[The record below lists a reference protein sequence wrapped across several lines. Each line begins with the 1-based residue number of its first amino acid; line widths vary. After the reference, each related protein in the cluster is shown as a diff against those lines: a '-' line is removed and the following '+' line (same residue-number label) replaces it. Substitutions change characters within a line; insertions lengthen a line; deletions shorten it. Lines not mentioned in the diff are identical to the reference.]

1 MTCIWQKLGS
11 DTEWTWSNVMQLL
24 KLLISLIF
32 LPQCTS
38 LNDEVYIFF
47 IVKIQI
53 KYFAFRYA
61 EVQMLWIEM
70 GFFWR
75 KKKNGVNNCGF
86 VETKWRLNKTFRCTL
101 REFYHQLIKRKKIK
115 TKNKELQHRNS
126 DWQFGGFYTWL
137 TKGSVEGSIW
147 LVESELLDFRAT
159 PLDVEMTPWVS

>member
-1 MTCIWQKLGS
+1 MTCIWQKLGP

-32 LPQCTS
+32 SSSMHLI
-38 LNDEVYIFF
+38 EWWGVHFF

-86 VETKWRLNKTFRCTL
+86 VETKWRQNKTFRCTL
-101 REFYHQLIKRKKIK
+101 REFYHQLIKEKKLKRK
-115 TKNKELQHRNS
+115 TKNYNIETVIDNS
-126 DWQFGGFYTWL
+126 VVFTHD
-137 TKGSVEGSIW
+137 
-147 LVESELLDFRAT
+147 
-159 PLDVEMTPWVS
+159 

>member
-1 MTCIWQKLGS
+1 MTCIWQKLGP

-32 LPQCTS
+32 SSSMHLIEWWGVHFFYCENPNKILSISICRGADVV
-38 LNDEVYIFF
+38 NKNGIF
-47 IVKIQI
+47 
-53 KYFAFRYA
+53 
-61 EVQMLWIEM
+61 W
-70 GFFWR
+70 
-75 KKKNGVNNCGF
+75 KKKNGVNNRGF
-86 VETKWRLNKTFRCTL
+86 VETKWRQNKTFRCTL
-101 REFYHQLIKRKKIK
+101 REFYHQLIKEKKIK

-147 LVESELLDFRAT
+147 LVESEDLDFRAT